1 MVRASF
7 EGALAPDDGDRSHLH
22 PVASISRREGV
33 MSEIRRAIVL
43 GALKPGQRLTEISL
57 AASLHVS
64 RPTIREALNQLAQE
78 GLVVSEPYRGL
89 RIAAI
94 EPTAILDIARTRM
107 ALDALAVQDILADE
121 TGRRLA
127 AVRAAWEEYDALESS
142 ADPVTAHEAHVTFHR
157 RLWAA
162 SENTLLTRLWPVTE
176 AHLTIVL
183 AYDQSARSDA
193 RRAHAVH
200 RNLAEAILARHP
212 ARAQAALEAHTMDSA
227 RELVDI
233 LTADTQVDVG

>member
-1 MVRASF
+1 MVKASF
-7 EGALAPDDGDRSHLH
+7 EGFIPAGASRSHLH
-22 PVASISRREGV
+22 PVASVSRREGV
-33 MSEIRRAIVL
+33 MSEIRRAIVM
-43 GALKPGQRLTEISL
+43 GALKPGQRLTETSL
-57 AASLHVS
+57 ASTLQVS

-78 GLVVSEPYRGL
+78 GLVAAEPYRGL

-94 EPTAILDIARTRM
+94 EPTAVLDIARTRM
-107 ALDALAVQDILADE
+107 ALDTLAVQDILADKS
-121 TGRRLA
+121 GRRLA
-127 AVRAAWEEYDALESS
+127 EVRAAWETYDALESG
-142 ADPVTAHEAHVTFHR
+142 ADPVTAHEAHVAFHR

-200 RNLAEAILARHP
+200 RDLAEAILTRDP
-212 ARAQAALEAHTMDSA
+212 ERVQAALEAHTMDSA
-227 RELVDI
+227 RELVEI
-233 LTADTQVDVG
+233 LTADTRVDVG